1 MTAPNTHL
9 QDAATKLVQAAT
21 GYADDT
27 LTEELTGI
35 VKLHA
40 SLAIAGAFVPV
51 PGLDLAALAA
61 NTWTMYVRINKEA
74 ELPFEKNVVKS
85 IATGVVTTLGSNV
98 AGVLAV
104 STVAK
109 FIPGL
114 GSIGGGMLLAATMYG
129 VTLAAGVVY
138 MRALAGLKAWEDDW
152 RGVSPQDVE
161 RAVNDVMQDKQAM
174 KDIIEDG
181 KQYYKAN
188 KDSINRQR
196 KQEDH
201 STSPTPPPPRKKPEE
216 PNPYD
221 EWFK

>member
-1 MTAPNTHL
+1 MTAPSTHL
-9 QDAATKLVQAAT
+9 HDAATKLVQTTT
-21 GYADDT
+21 GHPDPT
-27 LTEELTGI
+27 LLEELAGI

-74 ELPFEKNVVKS
+74 VLPFEKNMVKS
-85 IATGVVTTLGSNV
+85 IATGVVTNLGSNV

-114 GSIGGGMLLAATMYG
+114 GTIGGGMLLAATMYG

-152 RGVSPQDVE
+152 RGVGPQDME
-161 RAVNDVMQDKQAM
+161 RAFNDVMRDKQAM

-196 KQEDH
+196 QQQDN
-201 STSPTPPPPRKKPEE
+201 PAPPPPAPRKKPEE

>member
-9 QDAATKLVQAAT
+9 QDAATKLVQATT
-21 GYADDT
+21 GHPDDS
-27 LTEELTGI
+27 LTDELTGI

-40 SLAIAGAFVPV
+40 GLAIAGAFVPI

-74 ELPFEKNVVKS
+74 ALPFEKNMVKS
-85 IATGVVTTLGSNV
+85 IATGVVTNLGSNV

-114 GSIGGGMLLAATMYG
+114 GTIGGGMLLAATMYG

-138 MRALAGLKAWEDDW
+138 MRALAKLKVWEDDW
-152 RGVSPQDVE
+152 RGVSPQDME

-188 KDSINRQR
+188 KESINRQR
-196 KQEDH
+196 QQQD
-201 STSPTPPPPRKKPEE
+201 TPTPPPRRKPEE